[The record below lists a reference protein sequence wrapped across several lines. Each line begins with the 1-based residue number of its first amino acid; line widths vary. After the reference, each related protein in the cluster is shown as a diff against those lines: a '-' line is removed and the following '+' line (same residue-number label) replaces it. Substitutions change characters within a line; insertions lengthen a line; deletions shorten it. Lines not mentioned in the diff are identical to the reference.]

1 MLALLLPSV
10 DVVAAV
16 KRLLPVV
23 FASLALFLVVMIV
36 AAGIAIVRG
45 PRDI

>member
-1 MLALLLPSV
+1 MAPFLSSV

-23 FASLALFLVVMIV
+23 FASLGLFLVIMIV